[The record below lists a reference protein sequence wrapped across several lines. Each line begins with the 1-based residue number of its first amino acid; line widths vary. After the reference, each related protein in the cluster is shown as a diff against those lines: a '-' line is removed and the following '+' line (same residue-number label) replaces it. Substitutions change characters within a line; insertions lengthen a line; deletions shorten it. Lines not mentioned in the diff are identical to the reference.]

1 MNLFMDAIN
10 DMIQTEKR
18 KELEKIIREKR
29 EKIDNLKK
37 ELKKLEYR
45 VKRKGY
51 IDQNLYDTISIELE
65 WEKLLLESGKKERST
80 KSKWTYFLTQLMTW

>member
-37 ELKKLEYR
+37 ELKKLEYT

-65 WEKLLLESGKKERST
+65 WEKLLLESGKKERSAN
-80 KSKWTYFLTQLMTW
+80 KWTYSWTQ

>member
-1 MNLFMDAIN
+1 MDAIN

-37 ELKKLEYR
+37 ELKKLEYT

-80 KSKWTYFLTQLMTW
+80 KSK

>member
-80 KSKWTYFLTQLMTW
+80 KSK